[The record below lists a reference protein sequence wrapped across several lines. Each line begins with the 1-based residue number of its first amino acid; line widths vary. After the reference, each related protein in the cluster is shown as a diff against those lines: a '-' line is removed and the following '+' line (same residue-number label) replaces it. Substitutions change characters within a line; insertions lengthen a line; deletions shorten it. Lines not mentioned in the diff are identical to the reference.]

1 MKKRILIVLNI
12 VGGIALVFL
21 LAGAAFIGGGLLN
34 GQSLQLPNGQVFNS
48 GSGGHAV
55 TSCDISRVP
64 AKELP
69 GPPIMRR
76 GDLVKRE
83 NNSIFVGVPLRNVA
97 INPGGTI
104 SQTTGFDGPV
114 VEVVV
119 AHDTKLY
126 RDVTF
131 QNYHGQVCGQ
141 VQEVLA
147 PGTLDDIVAD
157 TTFLVWGERV
167 GDRVIAS
174 HLVYE
179 LPLGAKPGVGK

>member
-1 MKKRILIVLNI
+1 MKRP
-12 VGGIALVFL
+12 ALVAIATVTL
-21 LAGAAFIGGGLLN
+21 VAVLTVAAFLGGRLLS
-34 GQSLQLPNGQVFNS
+34 GEGLQLPNGQVIDF
-48 GSGGHAV
+48 GFGGDK
-55 TSCDISRVP
+55 SMGCDIQRVP

-76 GDLVKRE
+76 GVLVKRQ
-83 NNSIFVGVPLRNVA
+83 NNSIFIGVPLRNVA
-97 INPGGTI
+97 INPSGTI

-119 AHDTKLY
+119 THNTRLY

-131 QNYHGQVCGQ
+131 QNYNGQKCGQ

-147 PGTLDDIVAD
+147 PGTLHDIDAD

-174 HLVYE
+174 NLVYE
-179 LPLGAKPGVGK
+179 LPLGAKSGVGK

>member
-1 MKKRILIVLNI
+1 MKRPTL
-12 VGGIALVFL
+12 IALGIVTL
-21 LAGAAFIGGGLLN
+21 VAGLTGAAFVGGGLLSGHDLQFPTGQVIN
-34 GQSLQLPNGQVFNS
+34 SGFGGQSGQ
-48 GSGGHAV
+48 G
-55 TSCDISRVP
+55 CDISRVP

-76 GDLVKRE
+76 GVLVKRQ
-83 NNSIFVGVPLRNVA
+83 NNSIFIGVPLRNVA
-97 INPGGTI
+97 INPSGTI

-119 AHDTKLY
+119 THNTRLY

-131 QNYHGQVCGQ
+131 QNYNGQKCGQ

-147 PGTLDDIVAD
+147 PGTLHDIDAD

-174 HLVYE
+174 NLVYE
-179 LPLGAKPGVGK
+179 LPLGAKSGVGK